1 MHIYHIIFLY
11 HSCSGDENEYMSFS
25 DSRSATSSN
34 IIQPRRL
41 SRGTKRKNSERF
53 SNQVVN
59 EEDDNRFDQLAAT
72 AADDSLLLMS
82 NEMVDL
88 FSDWNGTEPTPNT
101 NPNNVTPQCPDEKMQ
116 DEARIQQALLV
127 SMQQH
132 KAEKMQEEARLQQAL
147 LISEQQKVIDRLLSF
162 YQSSNDRS
170 HDLKSWNPR

>member
-88 FSDWNGTEPTPNT
+88 FSDWNETEPTPNT

-127 SMQQH
+127 QCSSTRQRRCRRKLGYSRHCSYQSS
-132 KAEKMQEEARLQQAL
+132 KRL
-147 LISEQQKVIDRLLSF
+147 STVF